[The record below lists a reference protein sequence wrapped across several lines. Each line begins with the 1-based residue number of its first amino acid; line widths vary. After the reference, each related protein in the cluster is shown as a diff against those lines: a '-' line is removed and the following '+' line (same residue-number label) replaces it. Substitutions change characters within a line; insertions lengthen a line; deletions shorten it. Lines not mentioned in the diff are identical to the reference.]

1 MMKDGTGGKQ
11 GIFTGKVRCGDC
23 GNTYGPKV
31 WHSNDKYR
39 KVIWQ
44 CNSKFKNKCKTP
56 NITEEE
62 MKNAFLR
69 ALNDIAPNRRHYV
82 NKLETMIEEIGD
94 LSGLEEERRDLDRQ
108 LEIDW
113 KKVNDLINENART
126 VQNQKEY
133 EAKYEAAMKQYTE
146 TESKQKETAEKISN
160 LMTRRKKIERFI
172 EEIRKF
178 PETVTE
184 FDDMLWNVLVES
196 LTVEKERMIF
206 RFCSGLEITVIR

>member
-1 MMKDGTGGKQ
+1 MLQKTYTADFLTKKKMKNNGEVQMYFIEDSHPPLISPEQFELVQELMKDGTGGKH

-82 NKLETMIEEIGD
+82 KKLETMIEEISD
-94 LSGLEEERRDLDRQ
+94 LSGLEEERRDLGQAAGNR
-108 LEIDW
+108 LEDS
-113 KKVNDLINENART
+113 E
-126 VQNQKEY
+126 
-133 EAKYEAAMKQYTE
+133 
-146 TESKQKETAEKISN
+146 
-160 LMTRRKKIERFI
+160 
-172 EEIRKF
+172 
-178 PETVTE
+178 
-184 FDDMLWNVLVES
+184 
-196 LTVEKERMIF
+196 
-206 RFCSGLEITVIR
+206 

>member
-1 MMKDGTGGKQ
+1 MLQKTYTADYLTKKKMKNNGEVQMYFIEDSHPPLISPEQFELVQELMKDGTGGKH

-44 CNSKFKNKCKTP
+44 CNSKFKNKCRTP

-82 NKLETMIEEIGD
+82 NKLETMIEEISD
-94 LSGLEEERRDLDRQ
+94 LSGLEEERRDLGQAAGNR
-108 LEIDW
+108 LEDS
-113 KKVNDLINENART
+113 E
-126 VQNQKEY
+126 
-133 EAKYEAAMKQYTE
+133 
-146 TESKQKETAEKISN
+146 
-160 LMTRRKKIERFI
+160 
-172 EEIRKF
+172 
-178 PETVTE
+178 
-184 FDDMLWNVLVES
+184 
-196 LTVEKERMIF
+196 
-206 RFCSGLEITVIR
+206 